1 MSHPFVSQRRAKAI
15 SSALFLFGLA
25 IVSFMKSWWPDI
37 MLVIGI
43 PLAARQALLGRF
55 YDMVISLV
63 LFVGVFLTAQF
74 DVSWEVLL
82 PVVFTVA
89 ALYVLAREFFE
100 SKMLEEEEFEED
112 INHELEEDEN
122 IAESD

>member
-1 MSHPFVSQRRAKAI
+1 MTHAFVSERRAKAL

-25 IVSFMKSWWPDI
+25 IVSFMNSWWPDL

-43 PLAARQALLGRF
+43 PFAMRQALLGRF
-55 YDMVISLV
+55 YDMTISLV
-63 LFVGVFLTAQF
+63 LFVGVFFTAQF

-82 PVVFTVA
+82 PVVFSVG

-100 SKMLEEEEFEED
+100 SKMPEGETLEED
-112 INHELEEDEN
+112 LNHELEEESE
-122 IAESD
+122 IAD

>member
-1 MSHPFVSQRRAKAI
+1 MTHPFVSERRAKAL

-25 IVSFMKSWWPDI
+25 IVSFMNSWWPDL

-43 PLAARQALLGRF
+43 PFAMRQALLGRF
-55 YDMVISLV
+55 YDMTISLV
-63 LFVGVFLTAQF
+63 LFIGVFLTAQF

-82 PVVFTVA
+82 PVVFSVG

-100 SKMLEEEEFEED
+100 SKMPEEETIEED
-112 INHELEEDEN
+112 LNHELEE
-122 IAESD
+122 ESEV